1 MYATKTIGKRG
12 HELKGSNQSYMV
24 KFGGRRGKRGDE
36 IIL

>member
-1 MYATKTIGKRG
+1 MQQKPLEKRG
-12 HELKGSNQSYMV
+12 HELKESNQSYMV